1 MTKNQEWEAYL
12 YEQGEPPTSI
22 KEKLDMIDLADVKGY
37 ARVKGLG
44 DVVILSEDV
53 GGLTFV
59 ARWVRSDSITDRTE
73 EFYWGKESD
82 DGAEEEP
89 MNEVKTLRLAAG
101 LTQRELSVATAIFP
115 LDVIV
120 NAELGEA
127 LTKTQWGVVQ
137 YVCND
142 RINVFKRD
150 AGLTIKLG

>member
-22 KEKLDMIDLADVKGY
+22 NKGEAMIAPLDAKGY
-37 ARVKGLG
+37 AIVKGLG

-82 DGAEEEP
+82 DGAEE
-89 MNEVKTLRLAAG
+89 G
-101 LTQRELSVATAIFP
+101 
-115 LDVIV
+115 
-120 NAELGEA
+120 
-127 LTKTQWGVVQ
+127 
-137 YVCND
+137 
-142 RINVFKRD
+142 
-150 AGLTIKLG
+150 